1 MDPEGRCRPGEIS
14 VRDLWEVFRVYHS
27 RPMGVKERLTRS
39 QKLVYEDFWALKG
52 VSFNV
57 EPGSSLAV
65 LGPNGSGKSTLLK
78 CLAGTLTPDRG
89 SVEIGGKVAGLLE
102 LGAGFHPDL
111 SGKENIYLNGSIL
124 GMKRSEIDALYD
136 EIVDFSGVGDFID
149 NPVRNFSSGMYVR
162 LGFAIAIQVDPDVLL
177 LDEILAVGDAA
188 FQAKCFT
195 KLNETRRRGRTL
207 LLVTHDTHSAMR
219 MCDRAILLDEG
230 RIIAEGPSREVVSL
244 DQQRVLAEREA
255 DPAAQVPTRPSKRW
269 GTGEGKIASVNL
281 CDASDTPVDKISTGD
296 ATALKVVVEFNRD
309 VEDPVIGFQLTAE
322 DGKDLFGTNTLSR
335 DAPVGSFGPGD
346 AVEVVFR
353 QVLDLLPGRYMIT
366 VAVVDNTASEPI
378 DFWRDCLYFRVR
390 GLSGDKGYIDLKTEI
405 EITKLEVPR
414 VPSRSTMVDNP
425 PVG

>member
-1 MDPEGRCRPGEIS
+1 MDTEGRCRPGEIS

-57 EPGSSLAV
+57 EPGSTLAV
-65 LGPNGSGKSTLLK
+65 LGPNGSGKSTLLR

-188 FQAKCFT
+188 FQAKCFE

-230 RIIAEGPSREVVSL
+230 RVIVEGPSREVVSL
-244 DQQRVLAEREA
+244 YQQRVLAEREA
-255 DPAAQVPTRPSKRW
+255 DPAAEMPVRPSKRW
-269 GTGEGKIASVNL
+269 GTGEGRIASVKL
-281 CDASDTPVDKISTGD
+281 CDTSDRPVDRVSTGD
-296 ATALKVVVEFNRD
+296 ATVLKVVVEFNRD
-309 VEDPVIGFQLTAE
+309 VMDPVIGFQLTAE

-335 DAPVGSFGPGD
+335 DTPAGSLGPGD

-390 GLSGDKGYIDLKTEI
+390 GLTGDKGYIDLKTEI
-405 EITKLEVPR
+405 EISR
-414 VPSRSTMVDNP
+414 VSGGRGAAALDNS
-425 PVG
+425 

>member
-1 MDPEGRCRPGEIS
+1 MDPEGRCRPGEIA

-136 EIVDFSGVGDFID
+136 EIVDFSGVGEFID

-188 FQAKCFT
+188 FQAKCFE

-244 DQQRVLAEREA
+244 YQQRVLAEREA
-255 DPAAQVPTRPSKRW
+255 DPAAEMPVRPSKRW
-269 GTGEGKIASVNL
+269 GTGEGRITSVQL
-281 CDASDTPVDKISTGD
+281 CDASDGPVDRVSTGD

-309 VEDPVIGFQLTAE
+309 VIDPIMGFQLTTE

-335 DAPVGSFGPGD
+335 NADVGSFGPGD

-366 VAVVDNTASEPI
+366 IAVVDNTASEPI
-378 DFWRDCLYFRVR
+378 DFWSDCLYFRVR

-405 EITKLEVPR
+405 EITKIGSSQGALTLDE
-414 VPSRSTMVDNP
+414 
-425 PVG
+425 G

>member
-1 MDPEGRCRPGEIS
+1 MDTEGRCRPGEIS

-39 QKLVYEDFWALKG
+39 HKLVYEDFWALKG

-78 CLAGTLTPDRG
+78 CLAGTLAPDRG

-136 EIVDFSGVGDFID
+136 EIVDFSGVGEFIE

-188 FQAKCFT
+188 FQAKCFE

-244 DQQRVLAEREA
+244 YQQRVLAEREA
-255 DPAAQVPTRPSKRW
+255 DPAAQMPVRPSKRW
-269 GTGEGKIASVNL
+269 GTGEGRIASVKL
-281 CDASDTPVDKISTGD
+281 CDASDGPVDRVSTGD
-296 ATALKVVVEFNRD
+296 KTALKVVIEFSRD
-309 VEDPVIGFQLTAE
+309 VMDPVIGFQLTAE

-335 DAPVGSFGPGD
+335 NATVGSFRPGD

-390 GLSGDKGYIDLKTEI
+390 GLTGDKGYIDLKTEI
-405 EITKLEVPR
+405 EVSR
-414 VPSRSTMVDNP
+414 VPGGRGAAALDN
-425 PVG
+425 G

>member
-1 MDPEGRCRPGEIS
+1 METTERCRPGEVA

-27 RPMGVKERLTRS
+27 RPMGIKERLTRS

-89 SVEIGGKVAGLLE
+89 SVELGGKVAGLLE

-111 SGKENIYLNGSIL
+111 TGKENIYLNGSIL

-136 EIVDFSGVGDFID
+136 DIVDFSGVGHFID

-188 FQAKCFT
+188 FQAKCFE

-207 LLVTHDTHSAMR
+207 LLVTHDTQSAMR
-219 MCDRAILLDEG
+219 MCERAILLDQG
-230 RIIAEGPSREVVSL
+230 
-244 DQQRVLAEREA
+244 RVLAEGSSQEIVSLYQQRVIAERDA
-255 DPAAQVPTRPSKRW
+255 EPGHQVPTTPSKRW
-269 GTGEGKIASVNL
+269 GTGEATIRSVSL
-281 CDASDTPVDKISTGD
+281 CDETGNPVDKVSSGEGTTLRVI
-296 ATALKVVVEFNRD
+296 VQFNQD
-309 VEDPVIGFQLTAE
+309 VSDPIFGFHLTAD
-322 DGKDLFGTNTLSR
+322 DGNDLFGTNTLSR
-335 DAPVGSFGPGD
+335 STDTGSFEKGD
-346 AVEVVFR
+346 VVEVSFR
-353 QVLDLLPGRYMIT
+353 QVVNLLPGRYMISA
-366 VAVVDNTASEPI
+366 AVINNAAEAPLDL
-378 DFWRDCLYFRVR
+378 WLDCLYFRVR
-390 GLSGDKGYIDLKTEI
+390 GLSGDRGYFDLRTKI
-405 EITKLEVPR
+405 EITR
-414 VPSRSTMVDNP
+414 IGRSQEALTLDE
-425 PVG
+425 G

>member
-1 MDPEGRCRPGEIS
+1 MDTEGRCRPGEVS

-111 SGKENIYLNGSIL
+111 TGKENIYLNGSIL

-136 EIVDFSGVGDFID
+136 DIVDFSGVGDFID

-188 FQAKCFT
+188 FQAKCFE

-244 DQQRVLAEREA
+244 YQQRVMAEREA
-255 DPAAQVPTRPSKRW
+255 DPTAEMPVRPSKRW
-269 GTGEGKIASVNL
+269 GSGEGKIASVQL
-281 CDASDTPVDKISTGD
+281 CDASDNPVDRVSTGD
-296 ATALKVVVEFNRD
+296 ATALKVVVEFNRN
-309 VEDPVIGFQLTAE
+309 VMDPIIGFQLTAE

-335 DAPVGSFGPGD
+335 HAPVGSLEPGD
-346 AVEVVFR
+346 VVEVVFR

-366 VAVVDNTASEPI
+366 IAVVDNTASEPI

-390 GLSGDKGYIDLKTEI
+390 GISGDKGYIDLKTEI
-405 EITKLEVPR
+405 EITRIGSSQGALTLDE
-414 VPSRSTMVDNP
+414 
-425 PVG
+425 G